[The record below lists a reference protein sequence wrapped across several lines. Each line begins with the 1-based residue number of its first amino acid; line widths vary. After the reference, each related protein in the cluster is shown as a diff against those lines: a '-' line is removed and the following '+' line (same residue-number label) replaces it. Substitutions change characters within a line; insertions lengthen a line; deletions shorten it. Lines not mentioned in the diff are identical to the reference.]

1 MVIPEQLT
9 DAAVGQLLQDLVLCV
24 MEERAWGDAVVQLW
38 KPSD

>member
-24 MEERAWGDAVVQLW
+24 MEQDAWGDVVEQLTE
-38 KPSD
+38 PTD